1 MIAAPTFTAEPHPH
15 HARLR
20 HIALDPIAIRAF
32 FARVAHVNVQNLE
45 YVPFMRFV
53 LARELDAAVGGG
65 LGSLV
70 RTILQDRATGG
81 FTTGVAGTTAEA
93 DDFVKFGTAVA
104 HLAGLANDDGMT
116 KKYYARFS
124 VQHTDESDSY
134 LRQAYRDMM
143 LHTDGTYVT
152 ERTDWLLM
160 MKFAEAFAR
169 GGETRLLHL
178 DDWADLKRFA
188 EDPLGTHPM
197 AYKSPPSKNVS
208 VTVTHPTFFKERGN
222 WCMSYIDQF
231 AYPATIDE
239 GVYLAA
245 MERSMETAPATTAL
259 PLPVGDLVMLDNSFW
274 VHGRAAFERDER
286 LHRELMRLRGVYA
299 PG

>member
-1 MIAAPTFTAEPHPH
+1 MIAAAGFTVTPHPH

-20 HIALDPIAIRAF
+20 RVAIEADAIRAF
-32 FARVAHVNVQNLE
+32 FGRVRHVDVQNLE

-53 LARELDAAVGGG
+53 MARELDAAVGGG
-65 LGSLV
+65 LV
-70 RTILQDRATGG
+70 TTIRGILTDRATGG
-81 FTTGVAGTTAEA
+81 FTTGVAGAT
-93 DDFVKFGTAVA
+93 DDTDLFVKFGTAVA
-104 HLAGLANDDGMT
+104 HLAGLANDDAMT

-124 VQHTDESDSY
+124 VAHTDASDSY

-143 LHTDGTYVT
+143 LHTDGTYVA

-160 MKFAEAFAR
+160 MKFAEAYAR

-178 DDWADLKRFA
+178 DDWSELARFA
-188 EDPLGTHPM
+188 EDPIGTRPM
-197 AYKSPPSKNVS
+197 AYKSPPSKNVPI
-208 VTVTHPTFFKERGN
+208 VVEHPTFFRENGS

-231 AYPATIDE
+231 AYPATIEE

-245 MERSMETAPATTAL
+245 MERSMETSPATIAL

-274 VHGRAAFERDER
+274 VHGRAAFEPDER

-299 PG
+299 PR

>member
-1 MIAAPTFTAEPHPH
+1 MIATSAFTVVPHPH

-20 HIALDPIAIRAF
+20 HIAIDPDAVRGF
-32 FARVAHVNVQNLE
+32 LARTAHVDLQNLE

-53 LARELDAAVGGG
+53 VANELELAVGGG
-65 LGSLV
+65 LRAAV
-70 RTILQDRATGG
+70 EAILHDRESGG
-81 FTTGVAGTTAEA
+81 FTTGLGDLTV
-93 DDFVKFGTAVA
+93 DDAAYVRFGTAVA
-104 HLAGLANDDGMT
+104 HLAGLANDDAMT

-124 VQHTDESDSY
+124 VAHTDDSDSY

-143 LHTDGTYVT
+143 LHTDGTYVA

-178 DDWADLKRFA
+178 DDWAHLDRFA
-188 EDPLGTHPM
+188 NDPIGTRPM
-197 AYKSPPSKNVS
+197 AYKSPPSKNVP
-208 VTVTHPTFFKERGN
+208 VVVAHPTFFRERGS

-231 AYPATIDE
+231 AYPATLDE

-245 MERSMETAPATTAL
+245 MERSMETSPATIAL

-299 PG
+299 PR